1 MPVNHAGYWP
11 TVHDILPKLLEHFW
25 YCWPMAQKMVQ
36 NLVVAGIFLLVLSS
50 HVIAGDFQR
59 VAPVHVD
66 HDGEKWAEKTLKKL
80 SLEEK
85 VGQMFMI
92 RLAMPQFVNLK
103 NPEYLNWL
111 DQIQRYH
118 LGSALLTVP
127 AEGPS
132 LSKSEPYEAAMLINQ
147 LQRTS
152 KIPLLVAADYERGLS
167 MRLNGTTVFPHSMA
181 FGATGKPEF
190 AEQFGKI
197 VAEESRAI
205 GVQWNLMPIAD
216 VNSNPAN
223 PVINTRSFGED
234 PAQVSALVTAYIRG
248 ARNNG
253 LLTAAKHFPGHGDTA
268 TDSHLG
274 LAAVNRSREQINQ
287 IDLPPF
293 QAAIA
298 AGTDA
303 VMVAHITAPALEP
316 SQSRVATNSPAIVTG
331 ILKQQLGFKGLVI
344 TDAMDMGGLTSV
356 YPEGGSAAAR
366 HAAIDTVKAGD
377 DMLLL
382 FTDLDGAY
390 KGLLSAIRSGEIPE
404 KRIDES
410 VLKILRAKASVGLN
424 KASQIDINKLSSVIS
439 SPENLTTAQLIA
451 DSAITLVRDN
461 GRMLPLKPQGHSS
474 SAPAYG
480 TVQQEGSKFLCI
492 IFTDDVRS
500 DNGRQL
506 QRELRARVPD
516 ARIIFVDPRIAAG
529 SSTEIQTALN
539 AAENVVAAIYLIPVP
554 GRTVR
559 KEGAGGVNTISVP
572 DATAALL
579 QSILDAKGEKTVVVS
594 FGSPYFLSD
603 FPQIENY
610 VCAYSNAFT
619 SETGAV
625 KALFG
630 EIPFRGRLPVTIQ
643 GIAQRGAGTDHPTQS
658 LRR

>member
-1 MPVNHAGYWP
+1 
-11 TVHDILPKLLEHFW
+11 
-25 YCWPMAQKMVQ
+25 MVQ
-36 NLVVAGIFLLVLSS
+36 KLSQRIVQKFVVAGILLMALSS
-50 HVIAGDFQR
+50 PAIAGDFQR
-59 VAPVHVD
+59 VAPVHLD
-66 HDGEKWAEKTLKKL
+66 HDGEKWAQKTLKKL
-80 SLEEK
+80 SVEEK
-85 VGQMFMI
+85 IGQMFMI

-118 LGSALLTVP
+118 LGSILLTVP

-147 LQRTS
+147 LQRAS
-152 KIPLLVAADYERGLS
+152 KLPLLVAADYERGLY

-181 FGATGKPEF
+181 FGAAGRPEF

-205 GVQWNLMPIAD
+205 GVEWNLMPIAD
-216 VNSNPAN
+216 VNSNPEN

-234 PAQVSALVTAYIRG
+234 PAQVSSLVAAYIRG

-274 LAAVNRSREQINQ
+274 LAAVNRTREQINQ

-293 QAAIA
+293 RAAIA

-316 SQSRVATNSPAIVTG
+316 DPSRVATNSPAIVTG
-331 ILKQQLGFKGLVI
+331 ILKQQLGFNGLII
-344 TDAMDMGGLTSV
+344 TDAMDMGGLTTI

-366 HAAIDTVKAGD
+366 HAAIDTVKAGN

-390 KGLLSAIRSGEIPE
+390 KGLLSAVRSGEIPE

-439 SPENLTTAQLIA
+439 SPVNLATAQQIA

-461 GRMLPLKPQGHSS
+461 GRMLPLKAQRA
-474 SAPAYG
+474 SASAQAYG
-480 TVQQEGSKFLCI
+480 TVQQEGNKFLCI

-529 SSTEIQTALN
+529 SMAEIQSALN
-539 AAENVVAAIYLIPVP
+539 AAENVLAAIYLVPVP
-554 GRTVR
+554 GRAVR
-559 KEGAGGVNTISVP
+559 KEGATSVNTISVP

-579 QSILDAKGEKTVVVS
+579 QTILQAKKEQTVVVS
-594 FGSPYFLSD
+594 FGSPYLLAD
-603 FPQIENY
+603 FSQIENY
-610 VCAYSNAFT
+610 VCVYSNAIT
-619 SETGAV
+619 SEVGAIR
-625 KALFG
+625 ALFG
-630 EIPFRGRLPVTIQ
+630 EIPFRGRLPVTIP
-643 GIAQRGAGTDHPTQS
+643 GMAQRGAGTDRPAQA